1 MGRGC
6 PSPRDADDGTR
17 ALGSLLWAGEKVE
30 VVSMREGEMDGVEVG
45 LSSPKSIGLSGPEIS
60 ACQQGLRADH
70 SRSAQGATLRPTLR
84 AAWLDRLHQNILDPQ
99 SLW

>member
-17 ALGSLLWAGEKVE
+17 ALGSLLWAGG
-30 VVSMREGEMDGVEVG
+30 SGGGLHEGVDMDGVEVG
-45 LSSPKSIGLSGPEIS
+45 LNSPKSIGLSGPEIS

-70 SRSAQGATLRPTLR
+70 SRNAQGATLKPALR
-84 AAWLDRLHQNILDPQ
+84 AACLGRLHQNILDPQ